1 MTTFFVVSKIL
12 RPKSCLLCHV
22 IYNGMLKAKLTAIEI
37 LTKPLLGCSKK
48 IHQNWSSISQ
58 TEESEKQLCRAGIL
72 VLGDTNELSKIRN
85 NYDH

>member
-1 MTTFFVVSKIL
+1 M
-12 RPKSCLLCHV
+12 
-22 IYNGMLKAKLTAIEI
+22 YNGMLKAKLTGIEI
-37 LTKPLLGCSKK
+37 LTKLPHYYWAGHRKK
-48 IHQNWSSISQ
+48 IHQMWSSISQ